1 MRGGAD
7 ASVRLATWERH
18 HRLYRQPSVPARP
31 MAGDTGLMRRGGRSG
46 IEPLG
51 RECAIIDC
59 VEGIPVRHS
68 AIRHSDVLGA
78 DGREERARVWAGRQP
93 ADWAGIASREAF
105 ESRQRDPL
113 ITGRR
118 LSMRTGRYAERK
130 EPWESRPAHR
140 PIVRR
145 DARHPS

>member
-1 MRGGAD
+1 
-7 ASVRLATWERH
+7 
-18 HRLYRQPSVPARP
+18 

-105 ESRQRDPL
+105 ESGNVIRWVRAAVSACAPADTRSGKSHGSRDLL
-113 ITGRR
+113 IGQSSGATR
-118 LSMRTGRYAERK
+118 AI
-130 EPWESRPAHR
+130 PHR
-140 PIVRR
+140 PWSPIYR
-145 DARHPS
+145 